1 MEGGVSVSEVTPP
14 LNVTQ
19 LNARLAQVA
28 TELGIPVARA
38 RVMLCTL
45 IVSQMLPNAV
55 AVKGGMGVKLRFG
68 ERGTRATSDLDV
80 STRVRGEEFEQ
91 AFRARLVEG
100 WGTVPASKGEQRRNP
115 DAPERV
121 AFTATVRAAKL
132 HNPGLDRPEYVM
144 HPYRVSIAFLGA
156 AWGALDVEVSDP
168 EIEPYAYARKEIDG
182 ELVQFGACFG
192 FGHLQ
197 PVELVDL
204 EYQIAQKIHAAT
216 DPDYVRPH
224 DLVDLQLLWNVGP
237 DISSLH
243 SLCMRT
249 FDWRR
254 QQIWPPLPLRPMGG
268 WELAYA
274 DARAETEVGG
284 TTPVLPDI
292 TAARDWLAQ
301 IIKLIASSPVALTVV
316 DEDSANHRSIPTA

>member
-1 MEGGVSVSEVTPP
+1 MEGGVSVSGVTPP

-19 LNARLAQVA
+19 LNARLAQIA
-28 TELGIPVARA
+28 AELGIPVARA

-45 IVSQMLPNAV
+45 VVSQMLPDAV

-91 AFRARLVEG
+91 AFRACLAEG
-100 WGTVPASKGEQRRNP
+100 WGTVPASKGELRRNP

-121 AFTATVRAAKL
+121 AFTATVRAVKL
-132 HNPGLDRPEYVM
+132 HDPGLARPEYVM

-156 AWGALDVEVSDP
+156 SWGALDVEVSDP
-168 EIEPYAYARKEIDG
+168 EINPDAHTRKEIDG
-182 ELVQFGACFG
+182 ELVQFGTNFG
-192 FGHLQ
+192 FGDLH

-204 EYQIAQKIHAAT
+204 EYQLAQKLHAVT
-216 DPDYVRPH
+216 DPAYERAH
-224 DLVDLQLLWNVGP
+224 DLVDLQLLWNADP
-237 DISSLH
+237 DLRVLRQ
-243 SLCMRT
+243 LCERT

-254 QQIWPPLPLRPMGG
+254 QQAWPPLPLRPMDD

-274 DARAETEVGG
+274 GARSETEVGG
-284 TTPVLPDI
+284 MTPVSPDI
-292 TAARDWLAQ
+292 TAAREWLTQ
-301 IIKLIASSPVALTVV
+301 VIETITSSPSL
-316 DEDSANHRSIPTA
+316 D

>member
-1 MEGGVSVSEVTPP
+1 MEGGVGVSEVTPP

-19 LNARLAQVA
+19 LNARIAQVA
-28 TELGIPVARA
+28 AELGIPVARA

-45 IVSQMLPNAV
+45 IVSQMLPDAV

-80 STRVRGEEFEQ
+80 SARVRGEEFEQ
-91 AFRARLVEG
+91 VFRTRLAEG
-100 WGTVPASKGEQRRNP
+100 WGTVPASKGELRRNP

-121 AFTATVRAAKL
+121 AFTATIRAVKL
-132 HNPGLDRPEYVM
+132 HDPGLARPEYVM
-144 HPYRVSIAFLGA
+144 HPYRVSIAFLGS

-168 EIEPYAYARKEIDG
+168 EIDAYAHRRKEIDG
-182 ELVQFGACFG
+182 ELVQFGAYFG
-192 FGHLQ
+192 FGDLQ

-204 EYQIAQKIHAAT
+204 EYQMAQKLHAVT
-216 DPDYVRPH
+216 DPAYERAH
-224 DLVDLQLLWNVGP
+224 DLVDLQLLWSAGP
-237 DISSLH
+237 VLLVLEG
-243 SLCMRT
+243 LCVRT

-254 QQIWPPLPLRPMGG
+254 QQAWPPLPLRPMDG

-284 TTPVLPDI
+284 ATPVLPDI
-292 TAARDWLAQ
+292 TAAREWLTQ
-301 IIKLIASSPVALTVV
+301 VIKVIASSPVL
-316 DEDSANHRSIPTA
+316 D

>member
-1 MEGGVSVSEVTPP
+1 MEGGIGVSDVTSP

-28 TELGIPVARA
+28 AELGIPVARA

-45 IVSQMLPNAV
+45 IVSQMLPGAV

-91 AFRARLVEG
+91 AFRARLAGG

-121 AFTATVRAAKL
+121 AFTATVRAVKL
-132 HNPGLDRPEYVM
+132 HDPGLARPEYVM

-156 AWGALDVEVSDP
+156 AWGSLDVEVSDP
-168 EIEPYAYARKEIDG
+168 EIDAYAHSRKEIDG
-182 ELVQFGACFG
+182 ELVRFGAYFG
-192 FGHLQ
+192 FGDLQ
-197 PVELVDL
+197 AVELVDL
-204 EYQIAQKIHAAT
+204 EYQIAQKLHAVT
-216 DPDYVRPH
+216 DPTYERAH
-224 DLVDLQLLWNVGP
+224 DLVDLQLLWNADP
-237 DISSLH
+237 DLPVLRE
-243 SLCMRT
+243 LCVRT

-254 QQIWPPLPLRPMGG
+254 QQSWPPLPLRPMDG

-274 DARAETEVGG
+274 DARAETEFGG
-284 TTPVLPDI
+284 RTPALPDI
-292 TAARDWLAQ
+292 SEAREWLTQ
-301 IIKLIASSPVALTVV
+301 VIKVIASSLVLG
-316 DEDSANHRSIPTA
+316 